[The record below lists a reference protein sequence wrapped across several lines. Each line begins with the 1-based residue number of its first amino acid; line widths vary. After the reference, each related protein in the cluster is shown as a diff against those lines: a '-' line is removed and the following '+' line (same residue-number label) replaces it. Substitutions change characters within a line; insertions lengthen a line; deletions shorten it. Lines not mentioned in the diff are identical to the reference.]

1 MTAPARSSFRRVL
14 LWTSALALAGW
25 ACGDGGDGVTPPTTE
40 NPVAT
45 VTVTPSQADVEVGST
60 VQFTATPRDADGKIL
75 TGREI
80 TWSVS
85 PEAVATVSS
94 SGMATGLESGS
105 ATVTATSEGRSG
117 TATLGVQS
125 PEVLATGTVGPG
137 GGDIGNDDVGVT
149 VPPGQLTTSTTV
161 EIRASDDSMEEFGDD
176 LVTGTYRLTGFPE
189 DREVEVR
196 VRLRTNGTLR
206 DQSYIGMA
214 VPAVRSSTDTLAAR
228 RGLVLEEAVD
238 SAGYLVATVP
248 VRGNGGQS
256 NPAGPQRASSGGID
270 HLLDGLLG
278 GVTGVHTD
286 TVPGNHFVIVSYGA
300 PWTELQPLVG
310 RAAELMEDARVTMLA
325 QGYSFD
331 HRTEWPIEVRVYP
344 MDEGDYGAFVQK
356 LPWPLDV
363 NTGYFELNTWAFSQ
377 PDMPGTAIH
386 EFYHF
391 VQARY
396 TAGLLAA
403 QAYHYGWLEE
413 AASTWVEVKAPETIG
428 VFRNTFFQAHRRNL
442 FTGLYRGLASKHGY
456 GKAPIVMYVA
466 DRWGTEQVRGIWES
480 VAGGSGAVDAL
491 LQGIPEDPET
501 WWPDLLTKYMKG
513 EIVSLAPED
522 LPPETSEFPIKG
534 GTWRWSRSLSLR
546 PGEAQFRHFEPD
558 PDRFGTGTTLTF
570 RLPKDLR
577 EAGFRILP
585 FRMDASGQ
593 WEEQGGLADS
603 LVIEGPDLRLGRRYG
618 FFTVHT
624 DPKAPYTQS
633 WSNQIDT
640 DLGYVEGDWMPRDVA
655 VVDDGIVYVRPDEED
670 DTKIDVADNIVS
682 MFESLASNGIWE
694 RSETNP
700 NRYVW
705 KPTAAFADQLAAY
718 ETTAESE
725 ALVRAGGDS
734 LLITAMFD
742 MAPPSGSGAGPGLL
756 PGNGG
761 WTTPGL
767 PGVGWGVRVAM
778 GAAGLLLLLGL
789 GFGLRSNRLAP
800 VLRPNRRALVL
811 TAAAAAGLVFW
822 GCDLGTISFTARF
835 RYEFRF
841 GSPAFTAS
849 AEDESVPLLQVSDG
863 TGVLKVD
870 RYRSEWWKYIRDED
884 DVVVDS
890 VAQVR
895 TASGQATV
903 ELEADLFQDGVVTN
917 DESSL
922 RLKASRLFQLPPSAL
937 RR

>member
-1 MTAPARSSFRRVL
+1 MTAPACSSFRRAL
-14 LWTSALALAGW
+14 LWIFPLALTGW

-40 NPVAT
+40 RSVAS
-45 VTVTPSQADVEVGST
+45 VTVAPSEASVEVGNT
-60 VQFTATPRDADGKIL
+60 AQFTATLRDADGGIL

-80 TWSVS
+80 TWSLS
-85 PEAVATVSS
+85 SDAVATVSS
-94 SGMATGLESGS
+94 TGLVTGVASGS

-117 TATLGVQS
+117 TAALSVQS
-125 PEVLATGTVGPG
+125 SEVLATGTVGPG
-137 GGDIGNDDVGVT
+137 GGDIGNDDVGIS
-149 VPPGQLTTSTTV
+149 VPPGQLTTATTV
-161 EIRASDDSMEEFGDD
+161 EIRATEDSMEEFGDD
-176 LVTGTYRLTGFPE
+176 LVTSAYRLSGFPE

-196 VRLRTNGTLR
+196 VRLRANGSLR
-206 DQSYIGMA
+206 DGSYVGMA
-214 VPAVRSSTDTLAAR
+214 VPTVKSSTDTLAAQ
-228 RGLVLEEAVD
+228 RGLVLREAVD

-256 NPAGPQRASSGGID
+256 NPVGPQRASSDGID

-300 PWTELQPLVG
+300 PWTELQPLVS

-331 HRTEWPIEVRVYP
+331 HRTKWPIEVRVYP

-396 TAGLLAA
+396 TAGMLAA
-403 QAYHYGWLEE
+403 HAYHYGWLEE
-413 AASTWVEVKAPETIG
+413 ASSTWVEVKAPETIG
-428 VFRNTFFQAHRRNL
+428 VFRNTFFQAHRKNL
-442 FTGLYRGLASKHGY
+442 FTGMYRGLAAKHGY
-456 GKAPIVMYVA
+456 GKAPIIMYVA
-466 DRWGTEQVRGIWES
+466 DRWGTDQVRAIWEG

-491 LQGIPEDPET
+491 LQGIPEAPET
-501 WWPDLLTKYMKG
+501 WWPDLLTRYMKG
-513 EIVSLAPED
+513 ELVALASED
-522 LPPETSEFPIKG
+522 LPPAMPELPIG
-534 GTWRWSRSLSLR
+534 GGAWRWTHASSLR
-546 PGEAQFRHFEPD
+546 PGEAHFWHFEPD
-558 PDRFGTGTTLTF
+558 PDRFGTGTALTLK
-570 RLPKDLR
+570 LPKDLH

-593 WEEQGGLADS
+593 WEEQGGIADS

-618 FFTVHT
+618 LFTVHT
-624 DPKAPYTQS
+624 DLKAPYTQS
-633 WSNQIDT
+633 WSNQLTT
-640 DLGYVEGDWMPRDVA
+640 DLGYVDGDWMPRDVS
-655 VVDDGIVYVRPDEED
+655 VVDDAIVYVRPDEED
-670 DTKIDVADNIVS
+670 DTKIDVADNIETV
-682 MFESLASNGIWE
+682 FESLASNGIWE
-694 RSETNP
+694 RSETNA
-700 NRYVW
+700 NQYVW

-718 ETTAESE
+718 KTTAQSE
-725 ALVRAGGDS
+725 AQVRAGGDS
-734 LLITAMFD
+734 LLITAVFD
-742 MAPPSGSGAGPGLL
+742 MEPPSESGVAPGLS
-756 PGNGG
+756 PGNGAR
-761 WTTPGL
+761 TTPGL
-767 PGVGWGVRVAM
+767 PGVGWGFLGAM
-778 GAAGLLLLLGL
+778 GAAALLLLLGL
-789 GFGLRSNRLAP
+789 GFGQER
-800 VLRPNRRALVL
+800 NRRVLVL
-811 TAAAAAGLVFW
+811 TAAGAMGLLFW
-822 GCDLGTISFTARF
+822 GCDLGTISFTAKF

-841 GSPAFTAS
+841 ANPTFTAS
-849 AEDESVPLLQVSDG
+849 AEDESVPLVQLSDG
-863 TGVLKVD
+863 TGVLKVE

-903 ELEADLFQDGVVTN
+903 ELGADLFQDGIVTN
-917 DESSL
+917 DESST

-937 RR
+937 PGSSEKEGGW